1 MLFRSMNDDLV
12 DNMFSDLDEY
22 YPGSKRKRREG
33 VEVKV
38 SQVQEK
44 TWDKHPYKK
53 TLPSGEDIEMF
64 TIGALADAL
73 GRPIPTIRM
82 WMKEGILPPS
92 PYRLPTKKDKNGEDH
107 KGRRLYTRDMIEAA
121 IKIFTDTG
129 LIDQPYI
136 DWSRNRLVTEKL
148 NETWQTLRKA

>member
-1 MLFRSMNDDLV
+1 MSDDLV
-12 DNMFSDLDEY
+12 EDMFAGLDDF
-22 YPGSKRKRREG
+22 YPGSRHKRRQG
-33 VEVKV
+33 AEVKV
-38 SQVQEK
+38 SKTTEK
-44 TWDKHPYKK
+44 TWDKNPYVK
-53 TLPSGEDIEMF
+53 TLPSGEDVEMF

-82 WMKEGILPPS
+82 WMKEGKIPPS

-121 IKIFTDTG
+121 IKLFAEAGI
-129 LIDQPYI
+129 IDRPHI
-136 DWSRNRLVTEKL
+136 DWSQHRLVTQKL